1 MNDPKLNDKI
11 NYINE
16 MTDAEKAHIT
26 SEFNTHLTAAQRKRK
41 NIQKSIG
48 NYYYTAKNN
57 GFDNYEFTGR
67 YLIDDLYR

>member
-1 MNDPKLNDKI
+1 
-11 NYINE
+11 
-16 MTDAEKAHIT
+16 MTNAEKAQIT

-41 NIQKSIG
+41 NIQKAIS